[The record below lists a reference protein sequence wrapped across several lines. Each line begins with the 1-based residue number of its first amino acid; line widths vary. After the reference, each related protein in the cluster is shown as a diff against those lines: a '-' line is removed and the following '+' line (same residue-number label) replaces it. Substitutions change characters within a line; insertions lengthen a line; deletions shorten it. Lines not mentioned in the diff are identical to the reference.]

1 MLFKRKGKNEK
12 GIIHLLKVQKGKRRM
27 KRRYIR
33 LEVTDSTNDYAKQ
46 MPIDITATEEMTI
59 ITAQYQES
67 GRGQGTNHWESEA
80 GKNLL
85 FSVSL
90 FPKAVA
96 ARQQY
101 ILSMA
106 GALAVKAALD
116 EYTSHIT
123 LKWPNDVYWRDRK
136 ISGTLIET
144 SLSGQTI
151 RRCIYGVG
159 ININQETFVSDAP
172 NPVSLRQIVGHDTPP
187 DEVLEKVLHHFEHYY
202 QLVSEGHDDQII
214 TQYKQ
219 ALYRKE
225 GLWPYHDAHELF
237 MARIK
242 DVMPTGQLIL
252 TDADGHNRTYA
263 FKEVSFVINTEASK
277 EKEILK

>member
-1 MLFKRKGKNEK
+1 
-12 GIIHLLKVQKGKRRM
+12 M

-33 LEVTDSTNDYAKQ
+33 LEVTDSTNNYAKQ

-172 NPVSLRQIVGHDTPP
+172 NPVSLRQIVDHDTPP

-202 QLVSEGHDDQII
+202 QLVSEGHDNQII
-214 TQYKQ
+214 AHYKQ

-263 FKEVSFVINTEASK
+263 FKEVSFVINTEATRQK
-277 EKEILK
+277 EEHK

>member
-1 MLFKRKGKNEK
+1 
-12 GIIHLLKVQKGKRRM
+12 M

-33 LEVTDSTNDYAKQ
+33 LGVTDSTNNYAKQ
-46 MPIDITATEEMTI
+46 MSIGNVDANDATNTGVDADEMTI
-59 ITAQYQES
+59 ITAQYQDS
-67 GRGQGTNHWESEA
+67 GRGQGTNRWESEA

-85 FSVSL
+85 FSVAL
-90 FPKAVA
+90 YPKTVV

-106 GALAVKAALD
+106 GALAVKAALNK
-116 EYTSHIT
+116 YTSHIS

-159 ININQETFVSDAP
+159 ININQEVFVSDAP
-172 NPVSLRQIVGHDTPP
+172 NPVSLRQIIGHDTPP
-187 DEVLEKVLHHFEHYY
+187 DEVLEQVLQHFEHFYH
-202 QLVSEGHDDQII
+202 LITEGHDNQVIE
-214 TQYKQ
+214 QYRQ

-225 GLWPYHDAHELF
+225 GLWPYRDAQGPF

-252 TDADGHNRTYA
+252 TDAAGHDRTYA
-263 FKEVSFVINTEASK
+263 FKEVRFVINEQTT
-277 EKEILK
+277 

>member
-1 MLFKRKGKNEK
+1 
-12 GIIHLLKVQKGKRRM
+12 M

-33 LEVTDSTNDYAKQ
+33 LGVTDSTNNYAKQ
-46 MPIDITATEEMTI
+46 MSIGNVDAKDATNTGAEADADEMTI
-59 ITAQYQES
+59 ITAQYQDS
-67 GRGQGTNHWESEA
+67 GRGQGTNRWESEA

-85 FSVSL
+85 FSVAL
-90 FPKAVA
+90 YPKAVA
-96 ARQQY
+96 VRRQY

-106 GALAVKAALD
+106 GALAVKAALN
-116 EYTSHIT
+116 EYTSHIS

-159 ININQETFVSDAP
+159 ININQEVFVSDAP
-172 NPVSLRQIVGHDTPP
+172 NPVSLRQIIGHDTPP
-187 DEVLEKVLHHFEHYY
+187 DEVLEKVLHHFEHFYH
-202 QLVSEGHDDQII
+202 LITEGHDNQVIE
-214 TQYKQ
+214 QYRE

-225 GLWPYHDAHELF
+225 GLWPYRDAQGPF

-252 TDADGHNRTYA
+252 TDAAGHDRTYA
-263 FKEVSFVINTEASK
+263 FKEVRFVINEQTT
-277 EKEILK
+277 

>member
-1 MLFKRKGKNEK
+1 ME
-12 GIIHLLKVQKGKRRM
+12 
-27 KRRYIR
+27 RRYIR
-33 LEVTDSTNDYAKQ
+33 LEVTDSTNNYAKQ
-46 MPIDITATEEMTI
+46 MPIGTTATEEMTI

-90 FPKAVA
+90 FLKAVA

-116 EYTSHIT
+116 EYTSYIT

-159 ININQETFVSDAP
+159 ININQETFVSNAP

-202 QLVSEGHDDQII
+202 QLVSEGHDDPIMA
-214 TQYKQ
+214 QYKQ

-242 DVMPTGQLIL
+242 DVTPTGQLIL

-277 EKEILK
+277 LKEEHK